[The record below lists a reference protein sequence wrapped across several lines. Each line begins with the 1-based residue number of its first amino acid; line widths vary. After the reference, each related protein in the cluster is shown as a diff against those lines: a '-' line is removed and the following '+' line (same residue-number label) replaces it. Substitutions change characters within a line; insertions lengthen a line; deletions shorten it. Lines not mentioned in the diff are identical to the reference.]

1 MSLASLE
8 RGADGTLRLAGALDF
23 ANAPVLWRQGRAIFE
38 AGGAV
43 SREIDLAAVER
54 TDSAG
59 VALLIDWTR
68 QARAQG
74 GNLRLRHVP
83 QQMLAIV
90 QASGVQ
96 AVFDIA
102 DDPA

>member
-1 MSLASLE
+1 MSRASLE
-8 RGADGTLRLAGALDF
+8 RGADGTLRLTGALDF
-23 ANAPVLWRQGRAIFE
+23 ANAPTLWRQGRAIFDAE
-38 AGGAV
+38 GA
-43 SREIDLAAVER
+43 SHREIDLAAVER

-59 VALLIDWTR
+59 VALLLDWTR
-68 QARAQG
+68 RARAHG
-74 GNLRLRHVP
+74 GELRLRHVP

-96 AVFDIA
+96 AVFEIA